1 MSPRGKWGQATFRLG
16 KAACPLFLIGVF
28 ALVIT
33 ADSTLHAPTP
43 SRLILDRR
51 GDYLGEVPGDGES
64 LGFWPPPEALPERI
78 VRATLETEDRSFYEH
93 RGVHL
98 PSAARAVKQ
107 NLSAGRIVSG
117 ASTLAMQ
124 VARMQAGPGGRNL
137 WRKLREAVEAMLLVH
152 EHGHDR
158 VLRQYLTLAPYGH
171 RVRGVSRAARLYFA
185 KPVEDLSWMQAAWLA
200 GLPQS
205 PGRMDP
211 WEERGLQRGL
221 KRAHRIL
228 RTLHARGLITRD
240 ELEQAVGSEL
250 GLVEK
255 PRRRPEALHAVLEWS
270 RRAGAREEPV
280 LESTLD
286 LSMQS
291 TAAEILRRNLARNAS
306 LGAGNTAG
314 IVVDR
319 HTGEILAYV
328 GSSDYFSEETR
339 GAIDYVR
346 TRRSPGSTLKPFI
359 YALGMERRGY
369 TAATQLPDTPLDVEQ
384 DDGRVYLPENINH
397 AFLGPLL
404 LRNALGNSRNIP
416 ALRALSDV
424 GVEPLLRL
432 LERGGV
438 EYIDWTPGA
447 YGLGLAIGNLPV
459 TLEELVALYG
469 VLANEGEHL
478 PLRRFTR
485 HPAQP
490 RERLF
495 SRASAQ
501 TITHVLSD
509 PLARRPSFPAGS
521 ALDFDYAVAVKTGTS
536 QGYRDAWT
544 VAYSDRLIVGVWVGN
559 HDWRRMNH
567 VGGLGGAADAVH
579 EIMDALM
586 PLHSPHVP
594 VEHTFPIPDGH
605 VSREICPLSGALAG
619 PDCPHRRV
627 EAFPSEVVPSEPCH
641 WHAQVTIDVRNGLRA
656 NPACPERF
664 VRRRAMMDL
673 PPELHRWA
681 RGQRLE
687 VAPIETSPLCP
698 GRGHGPGTA
707 APSARIEIT
716 EPRNRSRYLLDPD
729 APTGFSSVRLAADVT
744 PATEEIVWIVDGV
757 PVARVGHPYEYRWSL
772 SPGVHTITAAMI
784 RRGETSAPITLIVAD

>member
-1 MSPRGKWGQATFRLG
+1 MNARRRQLARWARRTAI
-16 KAACPLFLIGVF
+16 AAGAVALSTVIGLL
-28 ALVIT
+28 LV
-33 ADSTLHAPTP
+33 ADGTLHAPTP

-51 GDYLGEVPGDGES
+51 GSYLGEVPGEGES
-64 LGFWPPPEALPERI
+64 LGLWPPPEALPERI
-78 VRATLETEDRSFYEH
+78 VRATLETEDRFFYEH
-93 RGVHL
+93 PGVHL
-98 PSAARAVKQ
+98 SSVGRALKQ
-107 NLSAGRIVSG
+107 NLSAGRVVSG

-124 VARMQAGPGGRNL
+124 VARMQAGPGGRSL

-152 EHGHDR
+152 AYGHER

-171 RVRGVSRAARLYFA
+171 RVHGVSRAARLYFA
-185 KPVEDLSWMQAAWLA
+185 KPVEDLSWLQAAYLA

-211 WEERGLQRGL
+211 WDERGLQRGL
-221 KRAHRIL
+221 RRAHRIL
-228 RTLHARGLITRD
+228 RTLHARGVITGD
-240 ELEQAVGSEL
+240 ELHQAIGSDL

-270 RRAGAREEPV
+270 RRAGDRQAPI

-286 LSMQS
+286 LTMQS
-291 TAAEILRRNLARNAS
+291 TVAEILRRNLARNAP

-369 TAATQLPDTPLDVEQ
+369 TAATQLPDTPLDVAQ

-404 LRNALGNSRNIP
+404 LRDALGNSRNIP

-424 GVEPLLRL
+424 GIEPLLQL

-438 EYIDWTPGA
+438 EGIDWTPGA
-447 YGLGLAIGNLPV
+447 YGLGLAIGNLPL

-469 VLANEGEHL
+469 VLANEGESL
-478 PLRRFTR
+478 ALRRFIGD
-485 HPAQP
+485 PVQP
-490 RERLF
+490 RERLL
-495 SRASAQ
+495 SRASSQ
-501 TITHVLSD
+501 MVTHVLSD
-509 PLARRPSFPAGS
+509 PLARRRSFPAGG

-567 VGGLGGAADAVH
+567 VGGLGGAAEAVH

-586 PLHSPHVP
+586 PLRSPHVP
-594 VEHTFPIPDGH
+594 VERAFALPDGH
-605 VSREICPLSGALAG
+605 VTRDICPTSGVLAG

-627 EAFPSEVVPSEPCH
+627 EAFPPEVAPTEPCR
-641 WHAQVTIDVRNGLRA
+641 WHAQVAIDLRNGLRA
-656 NPACPERF
+656 GPGCPERF
-664 VRRRAMMDL
+664 VVRRSMLDL

-681 RGQRLE
+681 RGERLE
-687 VAPIETSPLCP
+687 VAPTEYSQLCP
-698 GRGHGPGTA
+698 GNAVTRAH
-707 APSARIEIT
+707 IEIT

-729 APTGFSSVRLAADVT
+729 APPGLSSVRLSADVT

-772 SPGVHTITAAMI
+772 SPGVHTITAAMV
-784 RRGETSAPITLIVAD
+784 RRGESSEPITLIVTD